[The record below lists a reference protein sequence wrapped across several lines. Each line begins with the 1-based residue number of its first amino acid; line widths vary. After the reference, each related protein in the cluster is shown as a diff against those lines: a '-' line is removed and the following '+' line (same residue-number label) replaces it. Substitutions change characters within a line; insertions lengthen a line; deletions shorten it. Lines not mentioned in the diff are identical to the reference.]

1 MSKDPAFLFY
11 TNDFQSGTLFFTD
24 EQVGKY
30 IRLLMA
36 QHQHGHLSEKQ
47 VLFICKT
54 HDTEVL
60 SKFVKDENGMY
71 YNEKL
76 ESVINAR
83 AKFSESR
90 RNNRLGKKKPNLEQQ
105 EVNNTSNSY
114 VEHMENE
121 NEIENVNK
129 DENGKTKKF
138 AFKKSL
144 IDLGVDEIVVDTF
157 LEVRKKKKAVNSE
170 LAFTKISNEI
180 IKSGLTPNEAITIA
194 AEKSWS
200 GFEADWVKEKNFAQ
214 KIESTPSRRTTNEI
228 FDRVKE
234 DILNGQLEI
243 KPII

>member
-71 YNEKL
+71 FNEKL

-83 AKFSESR
+83 AKFTESR
-90 RNNRLGKKKPNLEQQ
+90 RNNRLGKKKDNSEQQ

-121 NEIENVNK
+121 NEIENINK

-138 AFKKSL
+138 PFKKSL
-144 IDLGVDEIVVDTF
+144 LDLGVDEIVVDTF

-200 GFEADWVKEKNFAQ
+200 GFEADWVKEKNFSQ
-214 KIESTPSRRTTNEI
+214 KQENAPSRRTTNEI
-228 FDRVKE
+228 FDKVKQ